1 MPISDY
7 TEAWIPDAVT
17 LALIEQ
23 LVAMLQERHRE

>member
-7 TEAWIPDAVT
+7 AEAWTPDAVT

-23 LVAMLQERHRE
+23 LVAMLQEKYRE